1 MEEDGVEKKADFRAT
16 FAGFDD
22 TAFITI
28 AEIAD
33 LMAISVG
40 AVSQRLHGG
49 KGVCSPVERGNRLLR
64 WRAGAYREWSRSLEP
79 IQIER
84 NIKEA
89 EKSESPGRLHQEV
102 SKGQSDDTT
111 DVLSRNRTGR
121 PRLPVNGGLA

>member
-1 MEEDGVEKKADFRAT
+1 MDNDDVENKADFRAT

-79 IQIER
+79 IPVVRPTDEPY
-84 NIKEA
+84 
-89 EKSESPGRLHQEV
+89 KSKSPGR
-102 SKGQSDDTT
+102 
-111 DVLSRNRTGR
+111 
-121 PRLPVNGGLA
+121 PRKEIGVQLKKHSS